1 MINEPNSFEVVNEDS
16 LNDFG
21 LRGFK
26 GDAAEITMVYADG
39 GNKDG
44 GYISVFII
52 GRITNLSG
60 I

>member
-16 LNDFG
+16 LNDFDCVD
-21 LRGFK
+21 L
-26 GDAAEITMVYADG
+26 GDAETRTEAIFLA
-39 GNKDG
+39 
-44 GYISVFII
+44 II

>member
-16 LNDFG
+16 LNDFDCVD
-21 LRGFK
+21 L

-44 GYISVFII
+44 GYIS
-52 GRITNLSG
+52 GRNWAYN
-60 I
+60 